1 MTKLTNFSLKLSK
14 TTDLLNRKFSL
25 DITSLAINKVQKRFA
40 DLSFDSK
47 K

>member
-1 MTKLTNFSLKLSK
+1 MTKLTNFSRKLSK

-25 DITSLAINKVQKRFA
+25 KITSLAKNKVQKCFA
-40 DLSFDSK
+40 DLSLYSK